1 MVTDKSMVC
10 IDPTEVSTNWS
21 KSLRSELKT
30 SMMLRYPIVDT
41 IGASVTVTQQ
51 KHENRLGLVEDHIGQ
66 PSRHE

>member
-1 MVTDKSMVC
+1 MATDKSMVC

-30 SMMLRYPIVDT
+30 SMMLRYPILDT

-51 KHENRLGLVEDHIGQ
+51 KHENRLRLVEDHIGQ